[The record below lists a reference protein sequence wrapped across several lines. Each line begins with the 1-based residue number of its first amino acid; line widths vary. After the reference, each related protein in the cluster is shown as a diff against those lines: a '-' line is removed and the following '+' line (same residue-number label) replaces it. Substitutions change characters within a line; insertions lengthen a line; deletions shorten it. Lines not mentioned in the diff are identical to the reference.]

1 MDKYIIFS
9 TPMVWVLLSVVVL
22 AYVVETVLHRLIS
35 AYRKKIDTMVSNA
48 QKEQIKYKIDYYN
61 AAQDFKKISS
71 LSTAL
76 AVMKICSVTVALIN
90 LAVHVSG
97 FIGLLFIKAKLE
109 ETLFLL
115 IISIALALT
124 ANRIKGEE

>member
-1 MDKYIIFS
+1 MDEYIIFS

-22 AYVVETVLHRLIS
+22 MYVVETVLHILIS
-35 AYRKKIDTMVSNA
+35 RYQKKIDAMVSNA
-48 QKEQIKYKIDYYN
+48 QTEQIKYKIDYYN
-61 AAQDFKKISS
+61 AAQDFKRISS

-76 AVMKICSVTVALIN
+76 AAMKILSLIATVIN

-115 IISIALALT
+115 MISIALALT

>member
-1 MDKYIIFS
+1 MDEYIIFS

-22 AYVVETVLHRLIS
+22 MYVVETVLHILIS
-35 AYRKKIDTMVSNA
+35 RYQKKIDTMVSNA
-48 QKEQIKYKIDYYN
+48 QTEQIKYKIDYYN
-61 AAQDFKKISS
+61 AAQDFKRISS

-76 AVMKICSVTVALIN
+76 AAMKILSLIATVIN
-90 LAVHVSG
+90 LAVHVLG

-115 IISIALALT
+115 MISIALALT